1 MTQELLN
8 DGQRL
13 LGAKEAMQ
21 YLNNMPKTTFY
32 RNIKRGIIPKQRYLG
47 GTPVWR
53 LEDLRALYD
62 QLPEEPEDTN
72 DPYAV
77 IEGQSS
83 EVRSDS
89 RPMPA

>member
-1 MTQELLN
+1 MEEFLN

-32 RNIKRGIIPKQRYLG
+32 RNIKRGIIPSQRYLG

-53 LEDLRALYD
+53 LSDLRALYD
-62 QLPEEPEDTN
+62 RLPEDPEITI
-72 DPYAV
+72 DPYAN
-77 IEGQSS
+77 
-83 EVRSDS
+83 
-89 RPMPA
+89 

>member
-1 MTQELLN
+1 MCQDLLT

-53 LEDLRALYD
+53 LEDLRALYAR
-62 QLPEEPEDTN
+62 LPEEPKVTT
-72 DPYAV
+72 DPYTTG
-77 IEGQSS
+77 ERFS
-83 EVRSDS
+83 EDRPDS

>member
-13 LGAKEAMQ
+13 LGAKEAIQ

-32 RNIKRGIIPKQRYLG
+32 RNIKRGILPKQRYLG

-53 LEDLRALYD
+53 LEDLRVLYD

-77 IEGQSS
+77 IE
-83 EVRSDS
+83 
-89 RPMPA
+89 